1 MFELS
6 YLVNSLPSKRKMEKS
21 QRIKVL
27 NSMVIL
33 TMVPPLSDTPEPDML
48 SDSNLSLSGSV
59 NNLDVS
65 DLFFRIDLERLCD
78 STCGGESIE
87 SIDIDFLL
95 SFLPLGR

>member
-6 YLVNSLPSKRKMEKS
+6 YLVSSLPSKREMEKS
-21 QRIKVL
+21 QRIKAL
-27 NSMVIL
+27 NSILIL